1 MPTKFRKDELI
12 QALNQLND
20 EDYVCP
26 ACELPDLVTYKGDI
40 AKASIRSSDKKSDFC
55 WCNRDD

>member
-12 QALNQLND
+12 QALSQLND

-26 ACELPDLVTYKGDI
+26 VCDLPELIEAKGDLS
-40 AKASIRSSDKKSDFC
+40 KVCVSDKKADFC